1 MELGRKIPCLYNNN
15 FYQFFQKV
23 MEVKYGNSK
32 LHMMSPARLREP
44 RSGKRRKRIL
54 KALPIKGYK
63 QRKAGK
69 PFSYSD
75 ISSCNQGDA
84 SGNDNEDIR
93 EKCADVIQD
102 SLPIADSTEVSRFEL
117 DNISKP
123 ALIVTDPLE
132 DQKEE
137 RSGGTLLLYGQMR
150 QARRAQARGPWE
162 RGCARPRKI
171 IFDTGSPCYP
181 RDWMTGSPT
190 YVKI

>member
-1 MELGRKIPCLYNNN
+1 
-15 FYQFFQKV
+15 

-137 RSGGTLLLYGQMR
+137 RSGGTLLLFGQMR
-150 QARRAQARGPWE
+150 QAAGPKREDPGSEVAQGQGKLFSIP
-162 RGCARPRKI
+162 GHPVI
-171 IFDTGSPCYP
+171 QGTG
-181 RDWMTGSPT
+181 
-190 YVKI
+190 

>member
-1 MELGRKIPCLYNNN
+1 MELGRKILCLYNNS

-23 MEVKYGNSK
+23 MEVKYGNST

-63 QRKAGK
+63 QRKADK

-75 ISSCNQGDA
+75 VSSCNQGDA

-102 SLPIADSTEVSRFEL
+102 SLPIADSTEVSRFEV
-117 DNISKP
+117 DNISKT

-132 DQKEE
+132 DQKEGP
-137 RSGGTLLLYGQMR
+137 GGTLLLYGQMR
-150 QARRAQARGPWE
+150 QATGPKREDPGDEVAQGQEELFSMPGPSVIQ
-162 RGCARPRKI
+162 GTK
-171 IFDTGSPCYP
+171 
-181 RDWMTGSPT
+181 
-190 YVKI
+190 

>member
-1 MELGRKIPCLYNNN
+1 MEL
-15 FYQFFQKV
+15 
-23 MEVKYGNSK
+23 KYGNSK

-63 QRKAGK
+63 QRKAEK

-84 SGNDNEDIR
+84 SGNDNKDIR

-117 DNISKP
+117 DNISKTT
-123 ALIVTDPLE
+123 LIVTYPLE
-132 DQKEE
+132 DQKEGPGA
-137 RSGGTLLLYGQMR
+137 SYFNMAKMR
-150 QARRAQARGPWE
+150 QAAGPKRE
-162 RGCARPRKI
+162 DPVIQGTK
-171 IFDTGSPCYP
+171 
-181 RDWMTGSPT
+181 
-190 YVKI
+190 